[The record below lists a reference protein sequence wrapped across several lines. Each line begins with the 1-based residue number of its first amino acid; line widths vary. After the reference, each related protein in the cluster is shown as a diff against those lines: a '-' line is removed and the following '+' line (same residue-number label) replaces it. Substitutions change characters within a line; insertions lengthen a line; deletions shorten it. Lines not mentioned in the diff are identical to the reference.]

1 MKKKKVLWICLAILL
16 MIGGIEIFTTYRL
29 KTNQPKQYVSDML
42 NIIEEIDSEMK
53 AFSKTSMDLGERY
66 DFKGFKD
73 MILRVLWKIKWTR
86 YQVGKFQKAHLKLLG
101 TPKIL
106 FLKRLIT

>member
-1 MKKKKVLWICLAILL
+1 MKKKKLLWICLAILL

-53 AFSKTSMDLGERY
+53 AFSKNFY
-66 DFKGFKD
+66 GFG
-73 MILRVLWKIKWTR
+73 RKI
-86 YQVGKFQKAHLKLLG
+86 
-101 TPKIL
+101 
-106 FLKRLIT
+106 

>member
-1 MKKKKVLWICLAILL
+1 MKKKKLLWICLAILL
-16 MIGGIEIFTTYRL
+16 IIGGIEIFTTYRL

-66 DFKGFKD
+66 DFKGFMEDKMD
-73 MILRVLWKIKWTR
+73 EVSSR
-86 YQVGKFQKAHLKLLG
+86 KFQKAHLKLLG